1 MRMIRSIR
9 GALRIGLAVMLA
21 AGQAWAQPGFS
32 PVTGPCRL
40 EFPAD
45 HGAHPDYRT
54 EWWYYTGNLTA
65 ADGRRFGFQLTF
77 FRSALRPA
85 DQRGQWPDPASAWR
99 SDQIY
104 LAHAAI
110 SDLAGGRHMQAERTA
125 RPVLSMAGTEQT
137 GAATTVHVQPWQAAI
152 TPQGHRLRADAD
164 AFTIDLKL
172 KAAKGPVLHGDNG
185 YSRKGQDPERASC
198 YYSFTRLQA
207 AGTLTVDGTRHPVQG
222 LAWMDHEFSSAPL
235 QPGIVGWD
243 WFSLQLSDRSEVMVF
258 LLRQADGSLNP
269 ATSGTFVTASG
280 GTRHLQQKEIAI
292 TTLALWTS
300 PHSAARYPVKWR
312 LRIPALQLDLILA
325 ANLKDQEMHTPRS
338 TGVVYWE
345 GSVGVTGT
353 RGDAPIEGVAYV
365 ELTGYASP
373 FDAPL

>member
-1 MRMIRSIR
+1 MGTTILL
-9 GALRIGLAVMLA
+9 GAVA
-21 AGQAWAQPGFS
+21 AAAQEDFR

-40 EFPAD
+40 SFPAD
-45 HGAHPDYRT
+45 HGAHPEYRT

-65 ADGRRFGFQLTF
+65 AGGQRFGFQLTF

-85 DQRGQWPDPASAWR
+85 DGRRQWPEPASAWR

-110 SDLAGGRHMQAERTA
+110 SDLAGGRHLKAERTA
-125 RPVLSMAGTEQT
+125 RPVLSMAGVDQT
-137 GAATTVHVQPWQAAI
+137 GAVTTVHLQTWQAVIA
-152 TPQGHRLRADAD
+152 PDGHRLQADAGD
-164 AFTIDLKL
+164 FAIDLDL
-172 KAAKGPVLHGDNG
+172 KAVKKPVLHGDNG

-207 AGTLTVDGTRHPVQG
+207 AGYLTVDGARHPVQG
-222 LAWMDHEFSSAPL
+222 LAWMDHEFSTAPL

-243 WFSLQLSDRSEVMVF
+243 WFSLQLSDNSEVMVF

-280 GTRHLQQKEIAI
+280 GTRHLMQKEVHI
-292 TTLALWTS
+292 TPLAHWTS
-300 PHSAARYPVKWR
+300 PHSGARYPVKWR
-312 LRIPALQLDLILA
+312 MRIPSLQLDLSLT
-325 ANLKDQEMHTPRS
+325 ANLEDQEMHTPRS

-345 GSVGVTGT
+345 GSVNATGT
-353 RGDAPIEGVAYV
+353 RANMPIQGAGYV
-365 ELTGYASP
+365 ELTGYAKP